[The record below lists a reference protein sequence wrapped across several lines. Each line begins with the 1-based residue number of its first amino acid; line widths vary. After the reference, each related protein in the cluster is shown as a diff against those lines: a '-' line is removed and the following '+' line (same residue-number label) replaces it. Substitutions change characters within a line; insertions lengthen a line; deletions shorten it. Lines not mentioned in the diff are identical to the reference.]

1 VWAVVP
7 PWGLVVLCEV
17 VPVLPFG
24 LFTLVLQ
31 AGQLGCWLVAV
42 AMTAYFVRGRAAKV
56 AVGMIPALVAVWFTN
71 WSLLEP
77 SSYLRLHR
85 AQFEYIAAHPPP
97 SAADLFDS
105 GEDMLWWAHDLSIT
119 GKAVGTSAGSVYLE
133 QNQSILGGS
142 IGYVHSVSPAETFIV
157 AGEAFGLGECL
168 QLTDDWYWC

>member
-1 VWAVVP
+1 M
-7 PWGLVVLCEV
+7 CEV

-42 AMTAYFVRGRAAKV
+42 VMTVYFVRGRATKV
-56 AVGMIPALVAVWFTN
+56 VVGMVLALVAVWFTN

-85 AQFEYIAAHPPP
+85 AQFDYIAAHPPP
-97 SAADLFDS
+97 LAAADLFDS
-105 GEDMLWWAHDLSIT
+105 GENMPWWAHDLSIT
-119 GKAVGTSAGSVYLE
+119 GKAARTSAGSVYLE
-133 QNQSILGGS
+133 QNQTILGGS

-157 AGEAFGLGECL
+157 GDATFGLGECL
-168 QLTDDWYWC
+168 HLTDYWYWC